1 MLILSTSRIDFHS
14 GEVQAVERRNK
25 PKREYILK
33 SAADAFDLPGE
44 VLMDLPRVTVT
55 GGQRVV
61 VENHKGLMDYGP
73 NAIIVSGGRVTLK
86 LLGDN
91 LELRAMNA
99 QELLITGDIFNL
111 EFVY

>member
-1 MLILSTSRIDFHS
+1 M
-14 GEVQAVERRNK
+14 QRRNK
-25 PKREYILK
+25 PKKERILGR
-33 SAADAFDLPGE
+33 AADTFDLPGE

-55 GGQRVV
+55 GGRRVV

-73 NAIIVSGGRVTLK
+73 NTIVINAGALTLK

-111 EFVY
+111 EFIY

>member
-1 MLILSTSRIDFHS
+1 MER
-14 GEVQAVERRNK
+14 GERR
-25 PKREYILK
+25 PRVLDR
-33 SAADAFDLPGE
+33 AADRFDLPGE
-44 VLMDLPRVTVT
+44 VLANLPRITVT

-73 NAIIVSGGRVTLK
+73 NAILIAGGKVTLK

-99 QELLITGDIFNL
+99 QELLISGDVFQV
-111 EFVY
+111 EFIY